1 MNINEIQALE
11 EKIDQLLLGRTGDDL
26 SPATFSKEI
35 KPLAEKL
42 QKLSDCLAEQ
52 QQFAAQLAVGNHNI
66 DPPARTNFLCG
77 SLKELQSQF
86 LSLAWNIEQL
96 IQGQMVAKLYFQGQ
110 LFANYNQLIDKIAKS
125 LYAKES
131 DAEWSDSIT
140 SWRYHQVISAINQ
153 LPTMVIE
160 VDTAGKIIYSNPAAT
175 KVLNGITSLPYGQKE
190 LMDPLLVH
198 LCTFADFQEFF
209 DNTRNAWYQIKSCQV
224 RFADGALGL
233 LHTVYDISVWKQQEI
248 QLRYTANIDPLTS
261 ALTRKAGLADLEEI
275 LTLHKNGFL
284 AFFDINN
291 LKEINDQYGH
301 IEGDWT
307 IRNIAQVL
315 IDCSQPT
322 DKIIRYGGDE
332 FIAIYP
338 DYQEEQL
345 LSLFEQMQ
353 QKVEQIN
360 LNSLKPYKLSF
371 STGYTSLTGDNI
383 SMKELIDIADHNM
396 YEHKKADKL
405 KQNPD
410 EPNNPA
416 EIFNK

>member
-11 EKIDQLLLGRTGDDL
+11 KAIDQLLLGKTGRSAPD
-26 SPATFSKEI
+26 PATFSREL

-42 QKLSDCLAEQ
+42 QKLAGCIEQQ
-52 QQFAAQLAVGNHNI
+52 QQFAAQLAAGNYQTA
-66 DPPARTNFLCG
+66 PPARTNFLCG
-77 SLKELQSQF
+77 SLKELQSQL
-86 LSLAWNIEQL
+86 LSLTWNIEQL
-96 IQGQMVAKLYFQGQ
+96 VQGQMVAKLYFQGQ

-153 LPTMVIE
+153 LPTMIIE
-160 VDTAGKIIYSNPAAT
+160 VDSTGKIIYSNPVAA
-175 KVLNGITSLPYGQKE
+175 KILKGITSLPYGQKD
-190 LMDPLLVH
+190 LADPLLEH

-209 DNTRNAWYQIKSCQV
+209 DQTRNVWYQIKSCQV

-233 LHTVYDISVWKQQEI
+233 LHTVYDISDWKRQEI
-248 QLRYTANIDPLTS
+248 QLRYNADIDPMTS

-275 LTLHKNGFL
+275 LSLQKKGFL
-284 AFFDINN
+284 AFFDING

-301 IEGDWT
+301 IEGDWAIRT
-307 IRNIAQVL
+307 IARML
-315 IDCSQPT
+315 IDCSLPT

-338 DYQEEQL
+338 DYEEEQL

-353 QKVEQIN
+353 NKTQEIN
-360 LNSLKPYKLSF
+360 CNSLKPYKISF
-371 STGYTSLTGDNI
+371 STGYTSLSGDNI
-383 SMKELIDIADHNM
+383 GIKELIDIADRDM
-396 YEHKKADKL
+396 YEQKKAEKL
-405 KQNPD
+405 KRNPD
-410 EPNNPA
+410 
-416 EIFNK
+416 I

>member
-1 MNINEIQALE
+1 MNVNEIQALE
-11 EKIDQLLLGRTGDDL
+11 KKIDQLLLGRTGGSNLD
-26 SPATFSKEI
+26 PATFSKEL

-42 QKLSDCLAEQ
+42 QKLSNCLEEQ
-52 QQFAAQLAVGNHNI
+52 QQFAAQLAAGNHHI

-77 SLKELQSQF
+77 SLKELQSQG
-86 LSLAWNIEQL
+86 LSLAWNMEQL
-96 IQGQMVAKLYFQGQ
+96 IQGQMVSKLYFQGE
-110 LFANYNQLIDKIAKS
+110 LFDNYNQLIDKIAKS

-153 LPTMVIE
+153 LAAMIIE
-160 VDTAGKIIYSNPAAT
+160 VDTAGKIIYSNPAAM
-175 KVLNGITSLPYGQKE
+175 KALGGITSLPYGQKD
-190 LMDPLLVH
+190 LTDPLLIH

-209 DNTRNAWYQIKSCQV
+209 DKTRNAWYQIKSCQV

-233 LHTVYDISVWKQQEI
+233 LHTIYDISDWKRREI
-248 QLRYTANIDPLTS
+248 QLRYNANIDPLTS

-275 LTLHKNGFL
+275 LSLQQDGFL
-284 AFFDINN
+284 AFFDING

-301 IEGDWT
+301 IEGDWA
-307 IRNIAQVL
+307 IRNIAQIL
-315 IDCSQPT
+315 IDCSQPS

-332 FIAIYP
+332 FIAIYL

-353 QKVEQIN
+353 SKTEQIN
-360 LNSLKPYKLSF
+360 QNSLKPYRLSF
-371 STGYTSLTGDNI
+371 STGYTRLSSDNI
-383 SMKELIDIADHNM
+383 SMKELIDIADQDM

-405 KQNPD
+405 KQKPD
-410 EPNNPA
+410 T
-416 EIFNK
+416 